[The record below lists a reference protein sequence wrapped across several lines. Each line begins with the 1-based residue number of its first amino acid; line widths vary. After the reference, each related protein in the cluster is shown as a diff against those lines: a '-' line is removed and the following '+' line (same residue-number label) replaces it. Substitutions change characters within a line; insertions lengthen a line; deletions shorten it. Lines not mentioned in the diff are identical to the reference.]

1 MGVLIGIVAGT
12 ALTALAANVY
22 SIFQPGGD
30 LQGTWNSQTLTA
42 GAVDL
47 AGAEVTGVLPAAN
60 GGSSFSTYTQGD
72 LLYASAANTLSKL
85 AKNASST
92 RVLTN
97 TGTTNNPAWA
107 QVTLTNG
114 VTGILPVANG
124 GTNNAFIA
132 WSGPATSAKTYTLP
146 NATSTIL
153 TSNAA
158 VTLAQGGTGLTS
170 AADDTTLVSSGAAWV
185 AKTLPACTDTGGNHL
200 NYDQSTNTFSC
211 GVSGSFSGTTGSIGG
226 GALLAGACTSG
237 TVSITGA
244 TTSMV
249 AVASP
254 NTYPGDGSLWNAQVT
269 SSNTVTVR
277 VCADVALTPTAS
289 TYNVRVI
296 Q

>member
-1 MGVLIGIVAGT
+1 MKYTNKVTSPAMGIFIGIAVGFAAT
-12 ALTALAANVY
+12 VLAANIY
-22 SIFQPGGD
+22 SVWQPGGD
-30 LQGTWNSQTLTA
+30 LDPSSTWNSQTIAT
-42 GAVDL
+42 GAINL
-47 AGAEVTGVLPAAN
+47 GGSKVTGQLPLGSAVSGALPEAN
-60 GGSSFSTYTQGD
+60 GGTNQTTYTQGD

-85 AKNASST
+85 AKNTSST

-97 TGTTNNPAWA
+97 TGASNSPAWA
-107 QVTLTNG
+107 QVALTTG
-114 VTGILPVANG
+114 VSGILPVANG

-132 WSGPATSAKTYTLP
+132 WSGPASSTKTYTLP
-146 NATSTIL
+146 NASSTIL
-153 TSNAA
+153 T
-158 VTLAQGGTGLTS
+158 G
-170 AADDTTLVSSGAAWV
+170 
-185 AKTLPACTDTGGNHL
+185 
-200 NYDQSTNTFSC
+200 
-211 GVSGSFSGTTGSIGG
+211 FSGTTSSIGG

-237 TVSITGA
+237 TVTVTGA

-254 NTYPGDGSLWNAQVT
+254 NTYPGDGALWNAQVT